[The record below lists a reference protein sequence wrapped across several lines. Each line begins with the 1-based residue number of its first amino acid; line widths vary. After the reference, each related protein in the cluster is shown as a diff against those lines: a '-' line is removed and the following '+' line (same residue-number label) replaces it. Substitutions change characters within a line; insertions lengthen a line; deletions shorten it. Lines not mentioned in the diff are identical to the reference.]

1 MTKNQELITAQ
12 PSTLLTRLFVSVA
25 TVLFILLLASC
36 SDDDDVETSTMIV
49 EIDSESNLFHDNT
62 GSLEPGMWVRE
73 EGKKNWEKWPQYRIE
88 GFSFEEGYY
97 TKLQIIKK
105 IDHNYDGYDGGSST
119 SYQLQ
124 KILEKKPSES
134 IRNK

>member
-1 MTKNQELITAQ
+1 MKRTHFYFIT
-12 PSTLLTRLFVSVA
+12 S
-25 TVLFILLLASC
+25 ILLALFTFAISSC
-36 SDDDDVETSTMIV
+36 SDDDKIEVIKMTI
-49 EIDSESNLFHDNT
+49 EIDSEPVIFYDIVT
-62 GSLEPGMWVRE
+62 KEEPGMWVRE
-73 EGKKNWEKWPQYRIE
+73 EGKKNWNKWPQYRIE

-105 IDHNYDGYDGGSST
+105 IDHNYDGYDGGVPK

>member
-1 MTKNQELITAQ
+1 MKRTHFYFIT
-12 PSTLLTRLFVSVA
+12 S
-25 TVLFILLLASC
+25 ILLALFTFAISSC
-36 SDDDDVETSTMIV
+36 SDDDKIEVIKMTI
-49 EIDSESNLFHDNT
+49 EIDSEPVIFYDIVT
-62 GSLEPGMWVRE
+62 KEEPGMWVRE

-105 IDHNYDGYDGGSST
+105 IDHSYDNEYVDGGSST

>member
-1 MTKNQELITAQ
+1 MKRTHLYFIT
-12 PSTLLTRLFVSVA
+12 S
-25 TVLFILLLASC
+25 ILLALFTFAISSC
-36 SDDDDVETSTMIV
+36 SDDDKIEVIKMTI
-49 EIDSESNLFHDNT
+49 EIDSEPVIFYDIVT
-62 GSLEPGMWVRE
+62 KEEPGMWVRE
-73 EGKKNWEKWPQYRIE
+73 EGKKKWEKWPQDRIE

-105 IDHNYDGYDGGSST
+105 FDHRQEGQNGGSPI

>member
-1 MTKNQELITAQ
+1 MKKTHFYFIT
-12 PSTLLTRLFVSVA
+12 S
-25 TVLFILLLASC
+25 ILLALFTFAISSC
-36 SDDDDVETSTMIV
+36 SDDDKIEVVNMIV
-49 EIDSESNLFHDNT
+49 EIDSEPVIFYDIVT
-62 GSLEPGMWVRE
+62 KEQPGMWVRE
-73 EGKKNWEKWPQYRIE
+73 EGKKNWNKWPQDRIK

-105 IDHNYDGYDGGSST
+105 IDHNYDGYDGGVPK

>member
-1 MTKNQELITAQ
+1 MKKTHFYFIT
-12 PSTLLTRLFVSVA
+12 S
-25 TVLFILLLASC
+25 ILLALFTFAISSC

-49 EIDSESNLFHDNT
+49 EIDSESNLFHDLT
-62 GSLEPGMWVRE
+62 GSWKPGMWVRE
-73 EGKKNWEKWPQYRIE
+73 EGKKNWNKWPQDRIE

-97 TKLQIIKK
+97 TKLQIIKR
-105 IDHNYDGYDGGSST
+105 IDHKSDGYDGGIST

>member
-1 MTKNQELITAQ
+1 MKKTHLY
-12 PSTLLTRLFVSVA
+12 FV
-25 TVLFILLLASC
+25 TTILLALFTFAISSC

-49 EIDSESNLFHDNT
+49 EIDSESNLVFVLT

-73 EGKKNWEKWPQYRIE
+73 EGKKNWEKWPQWRIK

-105 IDHNYDGYDGGSST
+105 IDHRLEGQDGGDPD

>member
-1 MTKNQELITAQ
+1 MKRTHFYFIT
-12 PSTLLTRLFVSVA
+12 S
-25 TVLFILLLASC
+25 ILLALFTFAISSC
-36 SDDDDVETSTMIV
+36 SDDDKIEVINMIV
-49 EIDSESNLFHDNT
+49 EIDSEPVIFYDVVT
-62 GSLEPGMWVRE
+62 KEEPGMWVRE

-105 IDHNYDGYDGGSST
+105 IDHNYDGYDGGVPK

>member
-1 MTKNQELITAQ
+1 MKRTHLYFIT
-12 PSTLLTRLFVSVA
+12 S
-25 TVLFILLLASC
+25 ILLALFTFVISSC
-36 SDDDDVETSTMIV
+36 SDDDKIEVVNMIV
-49 EIDSESNLFHDNT
+49 EIDSEPVIFYDIVT
-62 GSLEPGMWVRE
+62 KEEPGMWVRE
-73 EGKKNWEKWPQYRIE
+73 EGKKNWNKWPQKRIK

-105 IDHNYDGYDGGSST
+105 IDHNYDGYDGGSPI

-124 KILEKKPSES
+124 KILEKIPSES

>member
-1 MTKNQELITAQ
+1 MKRTHLYFIT
-12 PSTLLTRLFVSVA
+12 S
-25 TVLFILLLASC
+25 ILLALFTFAISSC

-49 EIDSESNLFHDNT
+49 EIDSESNLVFVLT

-105 IDHNYDGYDGGSST
+105 IDHNYDGYDGGVPK

>member
-1 MTKNQELITAQ
+1 MKRTHFYFIT
-12 PSTLLTRLFVSVA
+12 S
-25 TVLFILLLASC
+25 ILLALFTFGISSC
-36 SDDDDVETSTMIV
+36 SDDDKIEVIKMTI
-49 EIDSESNLFHDNT
+49 EIDSEPVIFYDIVT
-62 GSLEPGMWVRE
+62 KEEPGMWVRE
-73 EGKKNWEKWPQYRIE
+73 EGKKNWNKWPQDRIK

-105 IDHNYDGYDGGSST
+105 FDHRQEGQNGGSPI

>member
-1 MTKNQELITAQ
+1 MKKTHFYFIT
-12 PSTLLTRLFVSVA
+12 S
-25 TVLFILLLASC
+25 ILLALFTFAISSC
-36 SDDDDVETSTMIV
+36 SDEDKIEVVNMIV
-49 EIDSESNLFHDNT
+49 EIDSEPVIFYDVVT
-62 GSLEPGMWVRE
+62 KEEPGMWVRE
-73 EGKKNWEKWPQYRIE
+73 EGKKNWNKWPQKRIK

-105 IDHNYDGYDGGSST
+105 FDHRLEGQNGGSPI

-124 KILEKKPSES
+124 KILEKIPSES

>member
-1 MTKNQELITAQ
+1 MKRTHFYFIT
-12 PSTLLTRLFVSVA
+12 S
-25 TVLFILLLASC
+25 ILLALFTFAISSC
-36 SDDDDVETSTMIV
+36 SDDDKIEVVNMIV
-49 EIDSESNLFHDNT
+49 EIDSEPVIFYDIVT
-62 GSLEPGMWVRE
+62 KEEPGMWVRE
-73 EGKKNWEKWPQYRIE
+73 EGKKKWEKWPQDRIE

-105 IDHNYDGYDGGSST
+105 FDHRQEGQNGGSPI

>member
-1 MTKNQELITAQ
+1 MKKTHLYFIT
-12 PSTLLTRLFVSVA
+12 SILL
-25 TVLFILLLASC
+25 VLFTFAISSC

-49 EIDSESNLFHDNT
+49 EIDSESNLVFVLT

-73 EGKKNWEKWPQYRIE
+73 EGKKNWEKWPQWRIK

-105 IDHNYDGYDGGSST
+105 IDHRLEGQDGGVPD

>member
-1 MTKNQELITAQ
+1 MKRTHFYFIT
-12 PSTLLTRLFVSVA
+12 S
-25 TVLFILLLASC
+25 ILLALFTFAISSC
-36 SDDDDVETSTMIV
+36 SDDDKIEVVNMIV
-49 EIDSESNLFHDNT
+49 EIDSEPVIFYDIVT
-62 GSLEPGMWVRE
+62 KEEPGMWVRE
-73 EGKKNWEKWPQYRIE
+73 EGKKNWNKWPQDRIK

-105 IDHNYDGYDGGSST
+105 FDHNYDGYDGGSST

>member
-1 MTKNQELITAQ
+1 MKRTHFYFIT
-12 PSTLLTRLFVSVA
+12 S
-25 TVLFILLLASC
+25 ILLALFTFAISSC

-49 EIDSESNLFHDNT
+49 EIDSEPVIFYDIVT
-62 GSLEPGMWVRE
+62 KEEPGMWVRE
-73 EGKKNWEKWPQYRIE
+73 EGKKNWNKWPQKRIE

-105 IDHNYDGYDGGSST
+105 IDHNYDGYDGGSPI

>member
-1 MTKNQELITAQ
+1 MKRTHLYFIT
-12 PSTLLTRLFVSVA
+12 S
-25 TVLFILLLASC
+25 ILLALFTFAISSC
-36 SDDDDVETSTMIV
+36 SDDDKIEVVNMIV
-49 EIDSESNLFHDNT
+49 EIDSEPVIFYDIVT
-62 GSLEPGMWVRE
+62 KEEPGMWVRE
-73 EGKKNWEKWPQYRIE
+73 EGKKKWEKWPQDRIE

-105 IDHNYDGYDGGSST
+105 IDHNYDGYDGGVPK

>member
-1 MTKNQELITAQ
+1 MKRTHFYFIT
-12 PSTLLTRLFVSVA
+12 SILL
-25 TVLFILLLASC
+25 VLFTFAISSC

-49 EIDSESNLFHDNT
+49 EIDSESNLVFVTT
-62 GSLEPGMWVRE
+62 GSLKPGMWVRE
-73 EGKKNWEKWPQYRIE
+73 EGKKNWEKWPQDRIK

-105 IDHNYDGYDGGSST
+105 IDHRYDNEYVDGGIPD

>member
-1 MTKNQELITAQ
+1 MKRTHFYFIT
-12 PSTLLTRLFVSVA
+12 S
-25 TVLFILLLASC
+25 ILLALFTFVISSC
-36 SDDDDVETSTMIV
+36 SDDDKIEVIKMTI
-49 EIDSESNLFHDNT
+49 EIDSEPVIFYDVVT
-62 GSLEPGMWVRE
+62 KEEPGMWVRE
-73 EGKKNWEKWPQYRIE
+73 EGKKNWENWPQKRIK

-105 IDHNYDGYDGGSST
+105 IDHNYDGYDGGVPK

>member
-1 MTKNQELITAQ
+1 MKRTHFYFIT
-12 PSTLLTRLFVSVA
+12 S
-25 TVLFILLLASC
+25 ILLALFTFVISSC
-36 SDDDDVETSTMIV
+36 SDDDKIEVIKMTI
-49 EIDSESNLFHDNT
+49 EIDSEPVIFYDIVT
-62 GSLEPGMWVRE
+62 KEEPGMWVRE
-73 EGKKNWEKWPQYRIE
+73 EGKKNWNKWPQDRIK

-105 IDHNYDGYDGGSST
+105 IDHNYDGYDGGVPK

>member
-1 MTKNQELITAQ
+1 MKRTHFYFIT
-12 PSTLLTRLFVSVA
+12 S
-25 TVLFILLLASC
+25 ILLALFTFGISSC
-36 SDDDDVETSTMIV
+36 SDDDKIEVIKMTI
-49 EIDSESNLFHDNT
+49 EIDSEPVIFYDIVT
-62 GSLEPGMWVRE
+62 KEEPGMWVRE
-73 EGKKNWEKWPQYRIE
+73 EGKKNWEKWPQWRIK

-105 IDHNYDGYDGGSST
+105 IDHNYDGYDGGVPK

>member
-1 MTKNQELITAQ
+1 MKRTHFYFIT
-12 PSTLLTRLFVSVA
+12 S
-25 TVLFILLLASC
+25 ILLALFTFAISSC

-49 EIDSESNLFHDNT
+49 EIDSESNLVFVLT

-73 EGKKNWEKWPQYRIE
+73 EGKKNWEKWPQYRIK

-105 IDHNYDGYDGGSST
+105 IDHRLEGQDGGDPD

>member
-1 MTKNQELITAQ
+1 MKRTHLYFIT
-12 PSTLLTRLFVSVA
+12 S
-25 TVLFILLLASC
+25 ILLALFTFAISSC
-36 SDDDDVETSTMIV
+36 SDDDKIEVIKMTI
-49 EIDSESNLFHDNT
+49 EIDSEPVVFYDVVT
-62 GSLEPGMWVRE
+62 KEEPGMWVRE
-73 EGKKNWEKWPQYRIE
+73 EGKKNWNKWPQDRIE

-105 IDHNYDGYDGGSST
+105 IDHNYDGYDGGAPK

>member
-1 MTKNQELITAQ
+1 MKRTHFYFIT
-12 PSTLLTRLFVSVA
+12 S
-25 TVLFILLLASC
+25 ILLALFTFAISSC
-36 SDDDDVETSTMIV
+36 SDDDKIEVVNMIV
-49 EIDSESNLFHDNT
+49 EIDSEPVIFYDIVT
-62 GSLEPGMWVRE
+62 KEEPGMWVRE
-73 EGKKNWEKWPQYRIE
+73 VGKKNWNKWPQDRIK

-105 IDHNYDGYDGGSST
+105 IDHSYDNEYVDGGSST

>member
-1 MTKNQELITAQ
+1 MKKTHLYFIT
-12 PSTLLTRLFVSVA
+12 S
-25 TVLFILLLASC
+25 ILLALFTFGISSC

-49 EIDSESNLFHDNT
+49 EIDSESNLVFVLT

-73 EGKKNWEKWPQYRIE
+73 EGKKNWEKWPQYRIK

>member
-1 MTKNQELITAQ
+1 MKRTHFY
-12 PSTLLTRLFVSVA
+12 FVTS
-25 TVLFILLLASC
+25 ILLALFTFAISSC
-36 SDDDDVETSTMIV
+36 SDDDKIEVVNMIV
-49 EIDSESNLFHDNT
+49 EIDSEPVIFYDIVT
-62 GSLEPGMWVRE
+62 KEEPGMWVRE
-73 EGKKNWEKWPQYRIE
+73 EGKKNWEKWPQWRIK

-105 IDHNYDGYDGGSST
+105 IDHRLEGQDGGDPD

>member
-1 MTKNQELITAQ
+1 MKRTHFYFIT
-12 PSTLLTRLFVSVA
+12 S
-25 TVLFILLLASC
+25 ILLALFTFAISSC
-36 SDDDDVETSTMIV
+36 SDDDKIEVVNMIV
-49 EIDSESNLFHDNT
+49 EIDSEPVIFYDIVT
-62 GSLEPGMWVRE
+62 KEEPGMWVRE
-73 EGKKNWEKWPQYRIE
+73 EGKKNWEKWPQDRIK

-105 IDHNYDGYDGGSST
+105 IDHKYDGYNGGIST

>member
-1 MTKNQELITAQ
+1 MKRTHLYFIT
-12 PSTLLTRLFVSVA
+12 S
-25 TVLFILLLASC
+25 ILLALFTFAISSC
-36 SDDDDVETSTMIV
+36 SDDDKIEVVNMIV
-49 EIDSESNLFHDNT
+49 EINSEPVIFYDVVT
-62 GSLEPGMWVRE
+62 KEEPGMWVRE

-105 IDHNYDGYDGGSST
+105 FDHRQEGQNGGSPI

-124 KILEKKPSES
+124 KILEKIPSES

>member
-1 MTKNQELITAQ
+1 MKRTHFYFIT
-12 PSTLLTRLFVSVA
+12 S
-25 TVLFILLLASC
+25 ILLALFTFAISSC
-36 SDDDDVETSTMIV
+36 SDDDKIEVINMIV
-49 EIDSESNLFHDNT
+49 EIDSEPVIFYDVVT
-62 GSLEPGMWVRE
+62 KEEPGMWVRE
-73 EGKKNWEKWPQYRIE
+73 EGKKNWDKWPQDRIE

-105 IDHNYDGYDGGSST
+105 IDHSYDNEYVDGGSST

>member
-1 MTKNQELITAQ
+1 MKRTHFYFIT
-12 PSTLLTRLFVSVA
+12 S
-25 TVLFILLLASC
+25 ILLALFTFAISSC

-49 EIDSESNLFHDNT
+49 EIDSESNLVFVLT

-73 EGKKNWEKWPQYRIE
+73 EGKKNWEKWSQYRIK

-105 IDHNYDGYDGGSST
+105 IDHRLEGQDGGDPD

>member
-1 MTKNQELITAQ
+1 MKRTHFYFIT
-12 PSTLLTRLFVSVA
+12 S
-25 TVLFILLLASC
+25 ILLALFTFVISSC
-36 SDDDDVETSTMIV
+36 SDDDKIEVIKMTI
-49 EIDSESNLFHDNT
+49 EIDSEPVIFYDVVT
-62 GSLEPGMWVRE
+62 KEEPGMWVRE
-73 EGKKNWEKWPQYRIE
+73 EGKKQWEKWPQDRIE

-105 IDHNYDGYDGGSST
+105 IDHNYDGYDGGVPK

>member
-1 MTKNQELITAQ
+1 MKRTHFYFIT
-12 PSTLLTRLFVSVA
+12 S
-25 TVLFILLLASC
+25 ILLALFTFAISSC

-49 EIDSESNLFHDNT
+49 EIDSESNLVFVLT

-73 EGKKNWEKWPQYRIE
+73 EGKKNWEKWPQWRIK

-105 IDHNYDGYDGGSST
+105 IDHKLEGQDGGDPD

>member
-1 MTKNQELITAQ
+1 MKRTHFYFIT
-12 PSTLLTRLFVSVA
+12 S
-25 TVLFILLLASC
+25 ILLALFTFAISSC
-36 SDDDDVETSTMIV
+36 SDDDKIEVIKMTI
-49 EIDSESNLFHDNT
+49 EIDSEPVIFYDVVT
-62 GSLEPGMWVRE
+62 KEEPGMWVRE
-73 EGKKNWEKWPQYRIE
+73 EGKKNWEKWSQYRIE

-105 IDHNYDGYDGGSST
+105 FDHRLEGQDGGSPI

>member
-1 MTKNQELITAQ
+1 MKRTHFYFIT
-12 PSTLLTRLFVSVA
+12 S
-25 TVLFILLLASC
+25 ILLALFTFAISSC
-36 SDDDDVETSTMIV
+36 SDDDKIEVIKMTI
-49 EIDSESNLFHDNT
+49 EIDSEPVIFYDVVT
-62 GSLEPGMWVRE
+62 KEEPGMWVRE
-73 EGKKNWEKWPQYRIE
+73 EGKKNWEKWPQWRIK

-105 IDHNYDGYDGGSST
+105 IDHNYDGYDGGVPK

>member
-1 MTKNQELITAQ
+1 MKRTHFYFIT
-12 PSTLLTRLFVSVA
+12 S
-25 TVLFILLLASC
+25 ILLALFTFAISSC

-49 EIDSESNLFHDNT
+49 EIDSESNLVFVLT

-73 EGKKNWEKWPQYRIE
+73 EGKKNWEKWPQYRIK

-105 IDHNYDGYDGGSST
+105 IDHNYDGYDGGVPK

>member
-1 MTKNQELITAQ
+1 MKRTHFYFIT
-12 PSTLLTRLFVSVA
+12 S
-25 TVLFILLLASC
+25 ILLALFTFVISSC
-36 SDDDDVETSTMIV
+36 SDDDKIEVIKMTI
-49 EIDSESNLFHDNT
+49 EIDSEPVIFYDIVT
-62 GSLEPGMWVRE
+62 KEEPGMWVRE
-73 EGKKNWEKWPQYRIE
+73 EGKKNWEKWPQWRIK

-105 IDHNYDGYDGGSST
+105 IDHRLEGQDGGDPD

>member
-1 MTKNQELITAQ
+1 MKRTHLYFIT
-12 PSTLLTRLFVSVA
+12 S
-25 TVLFILLLASC
+25 ILLALFTFAISSC

-49 EIDSESNLFHDNT
+49 EIDSESNLVFVLT

-73 EGKKNWEKWPQYRIE
+73 EGKKNWEKWSQYRIK

-105 IDHNYDGYDGGSST
+105 IDHNYDGYDGGVPK

>member
-1 MTKNQELITAQ
+1 MKRTHFYFIT
-12 PSTLLTRLFVSVA
+12 S
-25 TVLFILLLASC
+25 ILLALFTFAISSC
-36 SDDDDVETSTMIV
+36 SDDDKIEVVNMIV
-49 EIDSESNLFHDNT
+49 EIDSEPVIFYDIVT
-62 GSLEPGMWVRE
+62 KEEPGMWVRE

-105 IDHNYDGYDGGSST
+105 IDHNYDGYDGGSPI

-124 KILEKKPSES
+124 KILEKIPSES

>member
-1 MTKNQELITAQ
+1 MKRTHFYFIT
-12 PSTLLTRLFVSVA
+12 S
-25 TVLFILLLASC
+25 ILLALFTFVISSC
-36 SDDDDVETSTMIV
+36 SDDDKIEVIKMTI
-49 EIDSESNLFHDNT
+49 EIDSEPVIFYDIVT
-62 GSLEPGMWVRE
+62 KEEPGMWVRE
-73 EGKKNWEKWPQYRIE
+73 EGKKNWNKWPQKRIK

-105 IDHNYDGYDGGSST
+105 IDHNYDGYDGGSPI

-124 KILEKKPSES
+124 KILEKIPSES